1 MPRAGRGLRGPP
13 LFFPPASRYAGGMG
27 QQIYKGRIVDL
38 RVERVTL
45 PNGTAVD
52 LELMHHPGASAVVA
66 VDDGGR
72 AVLIRQYR
80 HAARGYIWELPAGIP
95 HPAHQPPPSRAGR
108 ALAQGAGVAGP
119 QPTPLR
125 ARFHPPRL
133 ADGG

>member
-1 MPRAGRGLRGPP
+1 MLRGGRRHPGPP
-13 LFFPPASRYAGGMG
+13 LFFPPASRYAGRMG

-72 AVLIRQYR
+72 GVLIRQYR
-80 HAARGYIWELPAGIP
+80 PPARRHIWGAAGGG
-95 HPAHQPPPSRAGR
+95 PPPAPRAPPEGGGRAG
-108 ALAQGAGVAGP
+108 A
-119 QPTPLR
+119 
-125 ARFHPPRL
+125 
-133 ADGG
+133 

>member
-1 MPRAGRGLRGPP
+1 DSGHPPEPEHLRRRHPGPP
-13 LFFPPASRYAGGMG
+13 LFFPPASRYAGRMG

-72 AVLIRQYR
+72 VVLIRQYR
-80 HAARGYIWELPAGIP
+80 HAAGGYIWELPAGG
-95 HPAHQPPPSRAGR
+95 PPPPR
-108 ALAQGAGVAGP
+108 P
-119 QPTPLR
+119 
-125 ARFHPPRL
+125 PPRPR
-133 ADGG
+133 AARAPAPRGGRGAPRAPPP